1 MLALQQ
7 SQGTIGSAICDNSF
21 QTLRGCAQLLEAALG
36 ERHLLFDHVPGHA
49 GDPYNEFCDHI
60 AKCEGRKGFFLKRP
74 NLDLALWQP
83 IIPFLWM
90 LFDSKAGVPP
100 FQGCG
105 FNVGPPAL
113 PPSDDPCPQ
122 QHTVQISKKI
132 DFTVSI
138 ATGNVQ
144 SPGKGE
150 HGFAGKLG
158 FIRAQLAE
166 LHLNFLGLQETRSEE
181 GASLQHGVFRMSSG
195 CSQGQGGVELWCNL
209 HQPFAIIE
217 GKEVCL
223 QRKHFCVAH
232 RDPRRLL
239 VRIQH
244 DLLEAWIL
252 VG

>member
-1 MLALQQ
+1 
-7 SQGTIGSAICDNSF
+7 
-21 QTLRGCAQLLEAALG
+21 
-36 ERHLLFDHVPGHA
+36 
-49 GDPYNEFCDHI
+49 
-60 AKCEGRKGFFLKRP
+60 
-74 NLDLALWQP
+74 
-83 IIPFLWM
+83 M

-144 SPGKGE
+144 SLGKGE

-209 HQPFAIIE
+209 HQPFASLRAKKSVSNASISVWHIE
-217 GKEVCL
+217 
-223 QRKHFCVAH
+223 
-232 RDPRRLL
+232 
-239 VRIQH
+239 
-244 DLLEAWIL
+244 IL
-252 VG
+252 VAFWFASNMIYWKHGSWSDNMHPTVVIRLRKGWSGGPRHMTFSSREELRYSTLCMH